1 MLFTFVGG
9 EGHFEPLRPLARAAA
24 EAGHTVAVACPP
36 AMAPLVR
43 DAGLAAIAGDGPA
56 GPAPV
61 RTALRPVDPA
71 REERELRERFVERA
85 APARAAQLRAVCEDF
100 APDALV
106 CDETDFGAPVAAE
119 RQGLPFALV
128 RVTAS
133 GAFIRPDGVAG
144 ALDAVRAAHGLQ
156 PDPALEARS
165 RHLVLAPFPPALR
178 DPGASPPP
186 TERAFRPWTP
196 QPRSGAPPWPLTRP
210 GAATAYFTL
219 GTVFNLESGDL
230 LERVLDALGALPI
243 QLVATVGR
251 AIDPA
256 SLGPRPAHVHVARV
270 LPQADVLPWCDLVVS
285 HGGSGSVLGALAHGL
300 PSLLLPL
307 GADQPL
313 NAARCAA
320 LGVAEVQD
328 AGALNPESLRA
339 AATRLLEDP
348 EPRRRAG
355 TLREAIA
362 ALPGPAQAVAW
373 IEELGAGRGASS
385 RG

>member
-1 MLFTFVGG
+1 
-9 EGHFEPLRPLARAAA
+9 
-24 EAGHTVAVACPP
+24 
-36 AMAPLVR
+36 
-43 DAGLAAIAGDGPA
+43 
-56 GPAPV
+56 
-61 RTALRPVDPA
+61 
-71 REERELRERFVERA
+71 
-85 APARAAQLRAVCEDF
+85 
-100 APDALV
+100 
-106 CDETDFGAPVAAE
+106 VAA
-119 RQGLPFALV
+119 
-128 RVTAS
+128 
-133 GAFIRPDGVAG
+133 
-144 ALDAVRAAHGLQ
+144 ALDAVRAAHGLP

-178 DPGASPPP
+178 DPRAAAAP

-196 QPRSGAPPWPLTRP
+196 QPRSGAPPWPVTRP
-210 GAATAYFTL
+210 GALVVYFTL
-219 GTVFNLESGDL
+219 GTVFNLECGDL
-230 LERVLDALGALPI
+230 LERVLDALGSLPI

-256 SLGPRPAHVHVARV
+256 TLGPRPAHVHVARV
-270 LPQADVLPWCDLVVS
+270 LPQAEVLPWCDLVVS

-328 AGALNPESLRA
+328 AGALTAGGLRA
-339 AATRLLEDP
+339 AVTRLLEDP

-355 TLREAIA
+355 ALRGAIA

-373 IEELGAGRGASS
+373 IEGLGAGRGSSS